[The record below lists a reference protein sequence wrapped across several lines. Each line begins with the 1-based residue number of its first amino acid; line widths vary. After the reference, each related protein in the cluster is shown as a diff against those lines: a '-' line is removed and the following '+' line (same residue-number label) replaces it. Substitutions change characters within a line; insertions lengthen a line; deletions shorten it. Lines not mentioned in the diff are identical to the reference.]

1 MCSVERRAPGQQ
13 RWLRNEKKKREE
25 RNETEET
32 PEPSRKKFVKAAAGR
47 RRERVEVAKEEKHLR
62 DNVYGGNSA
71 PAV

>member
-1 MCSVERRAPGQQ
+1 MFGRAARTWAATLAAQ
-13 RWLRNEKKKREE
+13 RKKKREE